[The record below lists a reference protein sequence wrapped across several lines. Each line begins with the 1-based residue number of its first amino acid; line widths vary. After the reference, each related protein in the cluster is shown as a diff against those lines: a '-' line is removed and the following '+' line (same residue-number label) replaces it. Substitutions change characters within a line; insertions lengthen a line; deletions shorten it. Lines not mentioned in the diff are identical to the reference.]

1 MSNAPLWKLQK
12 DITAAIRE
20 VDQKHIIFIEGN
32 GWGNNYNGLIP
43 IWDNNM
49 AFSFHKYWND
59 NDDKTIQ
66 FALDL
71 RAKHNMPIWLGKPVK
86 TLMSGLLNLSSY
98 WINTISDTLSGL

>member
-1 MSNAPLWKLQK
+1 MSNAPLGNYRK
-12 DITAAIRE
+12 ITAAIRE

-49 AFSFHKYWND
+49 AFSFHKYWNY
-59 NDDKTIQ
+59 NDDATIQ

-71 RAKHNMPIWLGKPVK
+71 RE
-86 TLMSGLLNLSSY
+86 
-98 WINTISDTLSGL
+98 NTICRSGWGNR